1 MDGGRISLATWKQV
15 KAIQLEG
22 DEHFKKKEWRRAIDT
37 YQKIQKYSEEALKA
51 HAQWLLNKVNIEG
64 ELIFTDVYL
73 DWVKY
78 KMRDKERKLL
88 EKIIRDFSPL
98 KVAAKAEAAIDELK
112 HKH

>member
-1 MDGGRISLATWKQV
+1 
-15 KAIQLEG
+15 
-22 DEHFKKKEWRRAIDT
+22 
-37 YQKIQKYSEEALKA
+37 
-51 HAQWLLNKVNIEG
+51 
-64 ELIFTDVYL
+64 LIFTDVYL